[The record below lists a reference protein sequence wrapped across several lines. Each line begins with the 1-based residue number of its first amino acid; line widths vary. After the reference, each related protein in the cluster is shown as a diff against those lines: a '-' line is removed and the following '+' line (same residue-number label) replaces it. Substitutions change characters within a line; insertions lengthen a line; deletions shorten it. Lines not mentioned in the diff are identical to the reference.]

1 MVWEWIAAFAILVAC
16 VEFYMFFNRSPERT
30 VPKKGIVSPANGK
43 VVEVFEGNFS
53 KLFDFSV
60 KGLEKA
66 KLIVIRLSPL
76 NVHVTR
82 APLNGTIKR
91 VEYQEGKRL
100 PVYIKKSLFKNAR
113 NIIVMETGKTVAAI
127 VQISGALAR
136 RVVCS
141 VKEGTKI
148 EKGQKIGKIILGS
161 TTVLALPSKQFKI
174 NVSRG
179 ENVVDGE
186 TVLGEFK

>member
-1 MVWEWIAAFAILVAC
+1 MVWEWIGAAVLAAC
-16 VEFYMFFNRSPERT
+16 VGFYLFFNRSPART

-43 VVEVFEGNFS
+43 IVEVFEGDFS
-53 KLFDFSV
+53 KLFGLPV

-82 APLNGTIKR
+82 APVSGVVKKI
-91 VEYQEGKRL
+91 VHHVGKKL
-100 PVYIKKSLFKNAR
+100 PVYIRKSLFKNAR
-113 NIIVMETGKTVAAI
+113 NIIVMDTGNTVAAI

-141 VKEGTKI
+141 VKKGDRI
-148 EKGQKIGKIILGS
+148 ERGQKIGKIILGS
-161 TTVLALPSKQFKI
+161 TTVLALPSKRFEI
-174 NVSRG
+174 NVRRG
-179 ENVVDGE
+179 ENVMDGE
-186 TVLGEFK
+186 TVLGEFI